1 MSNSGHQTSS
11 YPFLLVF
18 RLLCKRHI
26 TVLRLFSR
34 PTLLLGNAL
43 VIAKLLLAKYPWWGG
58 PTCPPISWWAV
69 PTLRFSP
76 FRCFGWHR
84 LSSLC
89 SFWCAVRTLLFF
101 SPFSFLPLILQIHH
115 RHPGVG
121 VGVEFLHQ
129 AVVFQVV
136 PHGPFEAPGAHP
148 VDDVHLLLAVEH
160 RLVDEPVH
168 QR

>member
-1 MSNSGHQTSS
+1 MSNSGHQTRS
-11 YPFLLVF
+11 YPFLLAF

-43 VIAKLLLAKYPWWGG
+43 VIAKLLLAKCPWWGG

-76 FRCFGWHR
+76 FP
-84 LSSLC
+84 
-89 SFWCAVRTLLFF
+89 LL
-101 SPFSFLPLILQIHH
+101 PFPLFPLIFQIHH

-129 AVVFQVV
+129 GVVFQVV
-136 PHGPFEAPGAHP
+136 PDGPFQPAGAHP